1 MTWAREHSQSSVS
14 QFIDRF
20 HRLPNLSLP
29 SSSSLCASTTPHVFP
44 LLLSQSPTEQAQEII
59 GNKKRSTFQRAL
71 ARVRSLHSGPG
82 QCPCQ
87 NPSRAQDL
95 PSHFIPLSYFMYSMY
110 VCMYVCAR
118 VRMYCS
124 LQ

>member
-1 MTWAREHSQSSVS
+1 MGERAQSVIS

-20 HRLPNLSLP
+20 HRLPRASLP
-29 SSSSLCASTTPHVFP
+29 SSFVSLCFDYFPCPP

-110 VCMYVCAR
+110 VCMCVREYV
-118 VRMYCS
+118 
-124 LQ
+124 LQSTVDGLQ